1 MGNVIDFS
9 GVTESPAQ
17 LAVFIMD
24 TLTGFGKRIYQQNLD
39 SELGTVVDIS
49 AANPTMYIVN
59 WVDKT
64 IELVGT
70 ELTTDEEIH
79 LDVYEFGNGNQLVRS
94 NSHDMALRVDAVTGN
109 SEIHLGYAFN
119 SDPAADPVVYHNGTK
134 LVFNTDYYLAS
145 TGTGTTKLLFTRV
158 YDTTL
163 DYLSFVVF
171 GSSVTNTSYSIP
183 VTQRFIYDGITADFT
198 LTNYVDATN
207 ATNAIVEA
215 NGLRLNGPAGD
226 YTIDVPT
233 SKLVVAKSLDAG
245 ALVSITTF
253 NDTAQQ
259 YLLTEQRT
267 DMRVVPIYF
276 INTEKV
282 SVWIYTLESLGFA
295 DGHEVSLD
303 GILGSIQL
311 NNNSYF
317 IRNEISIVE
326 DGITYYVVSLY
337 LNAGI
342 TKIVRSAL
350 VSPYMSG
357 GFIWETSNTHRIN
370 QPNLILTD
378 VNRLHVTVATL
389 ADLGGKLISSDNLR
403 LNANNY
409 LNIIAPINVGDVV
422 TVTSQVSA
430 PTPNQLVY
438 VNEVDNNGEQVIY
451 RANTNT
457 KTWLVQPVQPLDDTM
472 YVNNIGNVVDIVQ
485 DTLTVLSSGTTLY
498 VLLKYDIQSIKQ
510 VTVYN
515 VTSITELAGTDFVLT
530 TENAKPQ
537 LILNSNAA
545 EGDTITVTLRLGD
558 IVNINGEKIRYK
570 QVNYQDNSISGLTR
584 GIGGTS
590 VLTLHATYDAVYAI
604 SPTNTLFN
612 FYYDRTWNSE
622 TYNPVAG
629 DPLQIS
635 DSIPAIFLQTGTK

>member
-39 SELGTVVDIS
+39 SELGDIVDTN
-49 AANPTMYIVN
+49 AANPTVYTVN

-94 NSHDMALRVDAVTGN
+94 NSHDMALRIDPVTGN

-119 SDPAADPVVYHNGTK
+119 SDTAADPAVYHNGTK

-158 YDTTL
+158 YDTTV

-171 GSSVTNTSYSIP
+171 GSSTENINYSIP
-183 VTQRFIYDGITADFT
+183 ESQVFVYDGITADFT
-198 LTNYVDATN
+198 LTNYIDATN
-207 ATNAIVEA
+207 ATNAIVEV
-215 NGLRLNGPAGD
+215 NGYRLNGLAGD
-226 YTIDVPT
+226 YTIDVLT
-233 SKLVVAKSLDAG
+233 STLSVATSLTEDDI
-245 ALVSITTF
+245 VSITTF

-267 DMRVVPIYF
+267 DMRVVPIYL

-282 SVWIYTLESLGFA
+282 SVWIYTLESLGFT

-350 VSPYMSG
+350 VTPYISG
-357 GFIWETSNTHRIN
+357 GFIWETSNTHQIN
-370 QPNLILTD
+370 QPDLTLTD
-378 VNRLHVTVATL
+378 VTRLHVTVSNSAV
-389 ADLGGKLISSDNLR
+389 GGKVVSSDQLR

-430 PTPNQLVY
+430 ATPNQLVY

-457 KTWLVQPVQPLDDTM
+457 KTWLVQPLQLLDDTM

-537 LILNSNAA
+537 LILNSNVA

-570 QVNYQDNSISGLTR
+570 RVNYQDNSISGLTR
-584 GIGGTS
+584 GIGGTG
-590 VLTLHATYDAVYAI
+590 VLPLHATYDTVYAI